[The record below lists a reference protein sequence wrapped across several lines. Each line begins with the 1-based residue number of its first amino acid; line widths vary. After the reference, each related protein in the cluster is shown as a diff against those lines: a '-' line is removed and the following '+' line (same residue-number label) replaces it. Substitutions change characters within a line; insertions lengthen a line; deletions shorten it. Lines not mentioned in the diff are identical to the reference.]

1 MNSNQELIFN
11 EIHLAEIIKQGSAAL
26 FPTDTLPALG
36 VSPNNANKI
45 WELKQRPFE
54 KPLILMGATKE
65 ELFENVLSCALEDAF
80 LVAIKY
86 WPGPLTMVVP
96 ASGSI
101 VQSLNKED
109 STIGIRIP
117 SLDNAFKL
125 LKLTGPLA
133 TTSANISGATAAK
146 NAVEASSIFP
156 ELPLLGPIP
165 WPLQPGLAST
175 VISWQSQNK
184 WKVLRSGPYPL
195 DSNWEI

>member
-80 LVAIKY
+80 LVATKY

-117 SLDNAFKL
+117 SLDQTSRL
-125 LKLTGPLA
+125 LALTGPLA
-133 TTSANISGATAAK
+133 TTSANISGNTSAKTAS
-146 NAVEASSIFP
+146 EASSVFP
-156 ELPLLGPIP
+156 ELPLLGPTP
-165 WPLQPGLAST
+165 WPIQPGIAST
-175 VISWQSQNK
+175 VISWQSPNK
-184 WKVLRSGPYPL
+184 WKVLRSGPCALEPF
-195 DSNWEI
+195 WEK